1 MGTGYL
7 ELADGRVACEVTGPA
22 GAPPVA
28 CVHGMGVLNF
38 LAGA

>member
-7 ELADGRVACEVTGPA
+7 ELADGRVAYEVTGLADGPL
-22 GAPPVA
+22 VA